1 LLLPKHFW
9 QRLEPDRLAG
19 TQIANLSLEEWLPI
33 LCAHGSRHRWER
45 LTWLCDVAEIMCLR
59 LEMDWDVVIARS
71 QVLICQRMLFL
82 GVLLAHRLLDA
93 PLPIAILQKM
103 QANSDLN
110 WLAVGTAI
118 AHSSRINGTAQ
129 QLRSSIIHAG
139 NITNNPAP
147 I

>member
-1 LLLPKHFW
+1 VF
-9 QRLEPDRLAG
+9 D
-19 TQIANLSLEEWLPI
+19 S
-33 LCAHGSRHRWER
+33 SRHRWER
-45 LTWLCDVAEIMCLR
+45 LTWLCDVAEIMRLR
-59 LEMDWDVVIARS
+59 PEMDWDVVIARS